1 MHAEK
6 SNHTVSRMA
15 RLLEVSRS
23 GFYAW
28 SKRLPSKRAVRAER
42 IEAKIAWFHGESD
55 EVSGAPR
62 ILADL
67 REDGEVISR
76 KTVAK
81 TMRKL
86 GMRGICPRQ
95 SRTTSVREDGDTL
108 PARRDQAAVGHRG
121 PQRRLGRRHQLPE
134 DLGRVAVPGHRDRCA
149 LPSGDRVGDR

>member
-6 SNHTVSRMA
+6 SNHTLSRMA

-23 GFYAW
+23 GYYAW
-28 SKRLPSKRAVRAER
+28 AQRPPSKRAVRAER
-42 IEAKIAWFHGESD
+42 IEAKVAWFHGDSD

-67 REDGEVISR
+67 REDGETISR

-86 GMRGICPRQ
+86 GLRG
-95 SRTTSVREDGDTL
+95 D
-108 PARRDQAAVGHRG
+108 
-121 PQRRLGRRHQLPE
+121 LPE
-134 DLGRVAVPGHRDRCA
+134 TVEDHHRDRQQRH
-149 LPSGDRVGDR
+149 LPG